1 MRRVFI
7 TIALFAL
14 VSLSSQLVA
23 ADEPVTVAYYYKVKW
38 GYQEEFLKLFKKN
51 HYPVL
56 AEQIKSRRLLA
67 VEAFVPR
74 FHGEGRADWTFI
86 TVLVFKSWDIMKDS
100 TEEQEIV
107 RRLYPDQEKFRQEEQ
122 RRFELLEAHWDV
134 PLQPV
139 PMK

>member
-38 GYQEEFLKLFKKN
+38 GYQEEFLELFKKN

-56 AEQIKSRRLLA
+56 AEQIKSGRLLA